1 MTTAM
6 GRRERNNLER
16 RANLLAVAR
25 RLFDVQ
31 GFEET
36 TVEQI
41 AAEAG
46 LATRTVYNF
55 FPFKVDLVAALLSE
69 EIRERMPPGPAGGQD
84 DRGSAYEGLL
94 ALITRQIEIMASL
107 PKTEQKQV
115 VARSLL
121 AGSASEASRYN
132 AEIDVFIRGTITE
145 FLAGRSACGALPPDL
160 DPEVTAGLVFSMLN
174 GLYLEWL
181 QSDTDLQAVLPAVAG
196 YLRLILRP

>member
-16 RANLLAVAR
+16 RASLLAAAR
-25 RLFDVQ
+25 RLFDAQ

-69 EIRERMPPGPAGGQD
+69 EIRERMPPGPAGEQD
-84 DRGSAYEGLL
+84 NRGSTYEGLL
-94 ALITRQIEIMASL
+94 ALITPQIEIMASL

-121 AGSASEASRYN
+121 AGPASEASRYN
-132 AEIDVFIRGTITE
+132 AEIDELIRGTIME
-145 FLAGRSACGALPPDL
+145 FLAERSARGALPPDL

-181 QSDTDLQAVLPAVAG
+181 QSDTNLEAALPTIAG

>member
-16 RANLLAVAR
+16 RANLLAAAR
-25 RLFDVQ
+25 RLFDAPGVE
-31 GFEET
+31 GT

-41 AAEAG
+41 AAEAE

-55 FPFKVDLVAALLSE
+55 FPAKVDLLAALLSK
-69 EIRERMPPGPAGGQD
+69 EIRERMPSTAVGEQD
-84 DRGSAYEGLL
+84 DHDSAYEGLL
-94 ALITRQIEIMASL
+94 ALITPQIEIMAGL
-107 PKTEQKQV
+107 PKTEQKLV

-121 AGSASEASRYN
+121 TGPTSEASRYN
-132 AEIDVFIRGTITE
+132 AEIDVFIRETITE
-145 FLAGRSACGALPPDL
+145 FLAERSTRGALPPDV

-181 QSDTDLQAVLPAVAG
+181 QSDTDLQAVLPTVAD